1 MDLKRGAPLAVTN
14 GSARYTPRY
23 SLALSGTPSTTSA
36 AGTEPRTG
44 AAAPLAVFE
53 PLKVGPA
60 EAATDTEDES
70 GGSDDEEEEE
80 EEEEEEKREEGAEAS
95 VLILDPK
102 GHPESGF
109 WEGGL
114 NVKTG
119 VAATVEDCSTYS
131 LLLLEV

>member
-1 MDLKRGAPLAVTN
+1 MADDVPDDVHLPLVAGHLRERQFGRDDDEDIRAERRQARKAREDAETERKIAELLDEEPTATAP
-14 GSARYTPRY
+14 S
-23 SLALSGTPSTTSA
+23 
-36 AGTEPRTG
+36 
-44 AAAPLAVFE
+44 
-53 PLKVGPA
+53 KK
-60 EAATDTEDES
+60 EAA
-70 GGSDDEEEEE
+70 
-80 EEEEEEKREEGAEAS
+80 EEEKREEAAEAS

>member
-44 AAAPLAVFE
+44 ATAPLAVFE

-60 EAATDTEDES
+60 EAATNTEDES
-70 GGSDDEEEEE
+70 GGNDDEEEEE
-80 EEEEEEKREEGAEAS
+80 EAEEEKREDRAEAS

-102 GHPESGF
+102 CHPESGF